1 MREYA
6 SVYMIEYA
14 GTFLKKQSAEHDR
27 ILNVPGAI
35 HDIRLL
41 HKLLSSCR
49 DKDVFTTLS
58 NS

>member
-6 SVYMIEYA
+6 SIKLIMIE
-14 GTFLKKQSAEHDR
+14 F
-27 ILNVPGAI
+27 LNVPDAI